1 MRYGV
6 RKINV
11 IPDQE
16 GTQKR
21 TTLILEDIIN
31 LTQPIFE
38 NVENVDNNTFEEIN
52 IDRNVDFIP
61 IDLVNQILEN

>member
-1 MRYGV
+1 ME
-6 RKINV
+6 
-11 IPDQE
+11 E